1 MVEYHGW
8 LVLFSSDSSWTDD
21 EWGNVREVVTQMAKD
36 LTEESGHSTHVGW
49 PAGGGCVVSLNGWTA
64 EIEPVMERLASIF
77 RIAPDSYGELA
88 LFEAEEPSLCTARH
102 KLERTLFD
110 TERGQS

>member
-8 LVLFSSDSSWTDD
+8 LVLFSLDSSWTDD
-21 EWGNVREVVTQMAKD
+21 EWGRVREAVRQIAKE
-36 LTEESGHSTHVGW
+36 LSEEFGHSTHVGW

-64 EIEPVMERLASIF
+64 EIEPVMKRLASIF

-88 LFEAEEPSLCTARH
+88 FFEAQDPSVCTARY
-102 KLERTLFD
+102 KLEKKLFES
-110 TERGQS
+110 ERH